1 MRIHLDDNFA
11 DRALAGAL
19 RKAGHTVFR
28 PADLGIV
35 GASDAKHLERAI
47 REDLVVLTKDRDDFR
62 ELHDLVLACGGQ
74 HPGIIVVRYEND
86 SRRDMRRGQIVNA
99 IGKLER
105 SGVPLRNARIILNS
119 WR

>member
-19 RKAGHTVFR
+19 RKVGHTVFR
-28 PADLGIV
+28 PADLGMI

-47 REDLVVLTKDRDDFR
+47 REDLVMVTKDRDDFQ
-62 ELHDLVLACGGQ
+62 ELHDLVVTCGGQ

-86 SRRDMRRGQIVNA
+86 SRRDMRTRHIIKA
-99 IGKLER
+99 IGKLEKSSR
-105 SGVPLRNARIILNS
+105 CVSICAVDGSVL
-119 WR
+119 